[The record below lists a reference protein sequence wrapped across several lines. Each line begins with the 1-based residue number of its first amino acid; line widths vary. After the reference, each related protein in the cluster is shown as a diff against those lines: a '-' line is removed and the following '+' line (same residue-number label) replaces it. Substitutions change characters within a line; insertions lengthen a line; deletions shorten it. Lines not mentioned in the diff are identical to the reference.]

1 MRIKDRWRKTNVA
14 WLFSFVSLI
23 VIGPFL
29 VVSADGDTKAGDV
42 IDWFSMI
49 IGLLGGLALFLFGME
64 QMSSAIKAV
73 AGDQMKNLLAK
84 LTTNRLAGAAT
95 GAGVTA
101 VIQSSSVTTVL
112 VVGFITAE
120 VMTLSQAVGVI
131 FGSNVGTT
139 ITAQIVAF
147 KVTKYA
153 LLMIAIGFA
162 ALFISKDEKIQHYG
176 EILMGLGLVFFG
188 MSVMSGAMKPLRSY
202 EPFLNLMK
210 NMGGNPILGILI
222 SAIFTALVQSSS
234 ATTGIVIV
242 MASENLISLPAGI
255 ALIFGSNVGTCV
267 TALLASLGKPIEA
280 IRAGLAHILFNM
292 IGVLLWL
299 GLIPFLAKG
308 VERIATDIPR
318 QIANAHTIFNLV
330 NTIIFLPFSELMVRL
345 IIWLIPDKSN
355 SLTESEEDVLFS
367 GYPDSDLIAM
377 PSIALEQVRYE
388 MKKMAETVKDML
400 NIIGPSIV
408 NADADTINS
417 LDSNLGAIRQ
427 YHLKIERYK
436 SQIDQLLL
444 QILRTNLT
452 SEQSELVVRQLNIL
466 DRLEHI
472 SQIIDSNLV
481 TLAEEKSKMGLS
493 FSEQGQAELN
503 DYHQHIVEFY
513 NFTIKAFSA
522 QDQVAAQAVIDEKP
536 NLVNLENVYRNTHYD
551 RLRRNIPESETTSQL
566 HLDLIDYL
574 HRINSQSA
582 AIAAQIISN

>member
-1 MRIKDRWRKTNVA
+1 MA

-29 VVSADGDTKAGDV
+29 VVSADGAIKARDV

-481 TLAEEKSKMGLS
+481 TLAEEKSKMGVS
-493 FSEQGQAELN
+493 FSEQGQTELN

-551 RLRRNIPESETTSQL
+551 RLRRNITESENTSQL

-582 AIAAQIISN
+582 AIATQIISN

>member
-1 MRIKDRWRKTNVA
+1 MRIKNKWRKTNVI
-14 WLFSFVSLI
+14 WLFSLVSLI

-29 VVSADGDTKAGDV
+29 AVSADGVTKAGDV

-330 NTIIFLPFSELMVRL
+330 NTIIFLPFSEFMVRL

-367 GYPDSDLIAM
+367 GYTDSDLIAM

-388 MKKMAETVKDML
+388 MKKMANTVKDML

-481 TLAEEKSKMGLS
+481 ILAEEKSKMGLS

-551 RLRRNIPESETTSQL
+551 RLRRNIPESENTSQI

>member
-1 MRIKDRWRKTNVA
+1 
-14 WLFSFVSLI
+14 
-23 VIGPFL
+23 
-29 VVSADGDTKAGDV
+29 
-42 IDWFSMI
+42 
-49 IGLLGGLALFLFGME
+49 
-64 QMSSAIKAV
+64 
-73 AGDQMKNLLAK
+73 
-84 LTTNRLAGAAT
+84 
-95 GAGVTA
+95 
-101 VIQSSSVTTVL
+101 
-112 VVGFITAE
+112 
-120 VMTLSQAVGVI
+120 
-131 FGSNVGTT
+131 
-139 ITAQIVAF
+139 
-147 KVTKYA
+147 
-153 LLMIAIGFA
+153 
-162 ALFISKDEKIQHYG
+162 
-176 EILMGLGLVFFG
+176 
-188 MSVMSGAMKPLRSY
+188 
-202 EPFLNLMK
+202 
-210 NMGGNPILGILI
+210 
-222 SAIFTALVQSSS
+222 
-234 ATTGIVIV
+234 
-242 MASENLISLPAGI
+242 
-255 ALIFGSNVGTCV
+255 
-267 TALLASLGKPIEA
+267 
-280 IRAGLAHILFNM
+280 
-292 IGVLLWL
+292 
-299 GLIPFLAKG
+299 
-308 VERIATDIPR
+308 
-318 QIANAHTIFNLV
+318 
-330 NTIIFLPFSELMVRL
+330 
-345 IIWLIPDKSN
+345 
-355 SLTESEEDVLFS
+355 
-367 GYPDSDLIAM
+367 M

-408 NADADTINS
+408 NADADADTINS

-493 FSEQGQAELN
+493 FSEQGQTELN

-551 RLRRNIPESETTSQL
+551 RLRRNIPESENTSQL

>member
-1 MRIKDRWRKTNVA
+1 MRIKNKWRKTNVI
-14 WLFSFVSLI
+14 WLFSLVSLI

-29 VVSADGDTKAGDV
+29 AVSADGVTKAGDV

-330 NTIIFLPFSELMVRL
+330 NTIIFLPFSEFMVRL

-355 SLTESEEDVLFS
+355 SLTESEEDILFS
-367 GYPDSDLIAM
+367 GYPDSELIAM
-377 PSIALEQVRYE
+377 PSVALEQIRYE

-408 NADADTINS
+408 NADADAINS

-551 RLRRNIPESETTSQL
+551 RLRRNIPESENTSQL

>member
-1 MRIKDRWRKTNVA
+1 MRIKDRWWKTNVA

-29 VVSADGDTKAGDV
+29 VVSADGATKAGDV

-162 ALFISKDEKIQHYG
+162 ALFISKDEKVQHYG

-280 IRAGLAHILFNM
+280 IRAGLAFGN
-292 IGVLLWL
+292 
-299 GLIPFLAKG
+299 
-308 VERIATDIPR
+308 
-318 QIANAHTIFNLV
+318 
-330 NTIIFLPFSELMVRL
+330 
-345 IIWLIPDKSN
+345 
-355 SLTESEEDVLFS
+355 
-367 GYPDSDLIAM
+367 
-377 PSIALEQVRYE
+377 
-388 MKKMAETVKDML
+388 
-400 NIIGPSIV
+400 
-408 NADADTINS
+408 
-417 LDSNLGAIRQ
+417 
-427 YHLKIERYK
+427 
-436 SQIDQLLL
+436 
-444 QILRTNLT
+444 
-452 SEQSELVVRQLNIL
+452 
-466 DRLEHI
+466 
-472 SQIIDSNLV
+472 
-481 TLAEEKSKMGLS
+481 
-493 FSEQGQAELN
+493 
-503 DYHQHIVEFY
+503 
-513 NFTIKAFSA
+513 
-522 QDQVAAQAVIDEKP
+522 
-536 NLVNLENVYRNTHYD
+536 
-551 RLRRNIPESETTSQL
+551 
-566 HLDLIDYL
+566 
-574 HRINSQSA
+574 
-582 AIAAQIISN
+582 

>member
-1 MRIKDRWRKTNVA
+1 MRIEDRWRKTSVA

-29 VVSADGDTKAGDV
+29 VVSADGAAKAGGV
-42 IDWFSMI
+42 IDWFNMI

-162 ALFISKDEKIQHYG
+162 ALFISKDEKVQHYG

-355 SLTESEEDVLFS
+355 SLTESEEDILFS
-367 GYPDSDLIAM
+367 GYPDSELIAM
-377 PSIALEQVRYE
+377 PSVALEQIRYE
-388 MKKMAETVKDML
+388 MKKMAETIKDML
-400 NIIGPSIV
+400 NIIGPTIV

-417 LDSNLGAIRQ
+417 VDSNLSAIRQ

-472 SQIIDSNLV
+472 SQIINSNLV
-481 TLAEEKSKMGLS
+481 TLAEKKSKMGLS
-493 FSEQGQAELN
+493 FSEQGQTELN

-536 NLVNLENVYRNTHYD
+536 NLVDLENVYRNTHYD
-551 RLRRNIPESETTSQL
+551 RLRRKIPESETTSQL